1 MKEFKMVVEYEN
13 DTKEIK
19 SMFDLYVIC
28 RHSYEN
34 WLMKSIPNTTDIFA
48 LKKEFEALKI
58 ENLSEEECYKLLDK
72 VDKTKP
78 IKDYSLYELVCVHN
92 ACASLLVLLCKD
104 LDRDSDLFN
113 SIEAVETILVQLYNR
128 YIGLPRSH
136 IIITYIWKMGLHLP
150 SGHEYIDVVTEMY
163 KYDYTFGNEEITW
176 YAHELFDDIVKIYGG
191 K

>member
-1 MKEFKMVVEYEN
+1 MKEFKMVIEDVN
-13 DTKEIK
+13 NPKEIK
-19 SMFDLYVIC
+19 SMFDLYVVC

-34 WLMKSIPNTTDIFA
+34 WLIKSIPDTTDIFA

-58 ENLSEEECYKLLDK
+58 SDMPEEECHTLLDK

-78 IKDYSLYELVCVHN
+78 IKDYSLYELVCIHN
-92 ACASLLVLLCKD
+92 ACASLLVSLCKK
-104 LDRDSDLFN
+104 LDKDSDLYN

-128 YIGLPRSH
+128 YIGLPKSH
-136 IIITYIWKMGLHLP
+136 IIITYIWKMGFHLP

-163 KYDYTFGNEEITW
+163 KYDYTFGSEEVIK
-176 YAHELFDDIVKIYGG
+176 YAHELFDDIAKIYGG

>member
-1 MKEFKMVVEYEN
+1 MKEFKMVVEDIN
-13 DTKEIK
+13 NPKEIK
-19 SMFDLYVIC
+19 SMFDLYVVC

-58 ENLSEEECYKLLDK
+58 SNMSEEECYDLLDK
-72 VDKTKP
+72 VDKTKL
-78 IKDYSLYELVCVHN
+78 ISDYSLYELVCIHN

-104 LDRDSDLFN
+104 LDKDSDLYN

-128 YIGLPRSH
+128 YIGLPKSH
-136 IIITYIWKMGLHLP
+136 IIITYIWKMGFHLP
-150 SGHEYIDVVTEMY
+150 SGHEYIDVVDEMY
-163 KYDYTFGNEEITW
+163 KYDYTFGNEKVVK
-176 YAHELFDDIVKIYGG
+176 YARELFDDIAKIYGG

>member
-1 MKEFKMVVEYEN
+1 MKEFKIVIEDVN
-13 DTKEIK
+13 NPKEIK
-19 SMFDLYVIC
+19 GMFDLYVVC

-34 WLMKSIPNTTDIFA
+34 WLIKSIPDTTDIFA

-58 ENLSEEECYKLLDK
+58 SDMPEEECHALLDK

-78 IKDYSLYELVCVHN
+78 IKDYSLYELVCIHN
-92 ACASLLVLLCKD
+92 ACASLLVSLCKK
-104 LDRDSDLFN
+104 LDKDSDLYN

-128 YIGLPRSH
+128 YIGIPKSH
-136 IIITYIWKMGLHLP
+136 IIIIYIWKMGLHLP

-163 KYDYTFGNEEITW
+163 KYDYTFGSEEVIK
-176 YAHELFDDIVKIYGG
+176 YAHELFDDIAKIYGG

>member
-1 MKEFKMVVEYEN
+1 MKTFEMIVEHEN
-13 DTKEIK
+13 DLKEIK

-78 IKDYSLYELVCVHN
+78 ISDYSLYELVCVHN
-92 ACASLLVLLCKD
+92 ACASLLILLCKD
-104 LDRDSDLFN
+104 LDKDSDLYN
-113 SIEAVETILVQLYNR
+113 SIEAIETILVQLYNR
-128 YIGLPRSH
+128 YIGLPKSH

-163 KYDYTFGNEEITW
+163 KYDYTFGNEEIVKH
-176 YAHELFDDIVKIYGG
+176 AHELFDDIVKIYGG